1 MRIKSI
7 EWKNFNGYGNVPSK
21 IDFTK
26 DGQLYLLVG
35 QNGAGKST
43 IAEVLTYAL
52 YGKVECK
59 RLGDLANR
67 INRGMEVVL
76 NMSCK
81 GKDITIKRG
90 ITPNYFELF
99 INDEPYDQ
107 AGNKNVQDY
116 METELLD
123 IPYQVFK
130 NIIMLSVNDFKSFL
144 TMSRGDKRNIVDRL
158 FGFTVIN
165 AMRESIREKRREVK
179 QDIQTLYDELN
190 ILEES
195 IDSINEKIEIL
206 KKEKRVDQSK
216 LIEEYQDKLS
226 TIELKHTDTSDKL
239 KILNNRYIDLQKIV
253 QEKSSSES
261 TITTNLLDIKKRLD
275 LFEKDKCPTC
285 GSEFD
290 MHGEHGHIKETL
302 LSDAKV
308 NKVELK
314 EVRSELE
321 SAQTNLNKCDSFIR
335 SSKDSIVRLE
345 TLTSQYKY
353 ELDQIVSK
361 SEKKDFQYLKQLIT
375 ENNKKTKYKSGKKY
389 KQENEDKFLELVETI
404 LGEEG
409 IKNLALKT
417 ILPQLNA
424 SIESMLKQMH
434 IPHRI
439 RFDEKFDCIITSL
452 GETINPNTMSTG
464 ERKKSDFVII
474 IAMIKLLKVRYPSI
488 NLLFLD
494 EIFSS
499 IDGGGIHE
507 IIAIL
512 KDTVQ
517 ETGLNTWVINHSELP
532 VNLFDI
538 KAEAFKEGGFS
549 KLNLEAIT

>member
-1 MRIKSI
+1 MRITSV
-7 EWKNFNGYGNVPSK
+7 EWKNFNGYGNIPSK
-21 IDFTK
+21 IEFDR
-26 DGQLYLLVG
+26 DGMLYLLVG

-43 IAEVLTYAL
+43 IAEVITYAL
-52 YGKVECK
+52 YGKVEGK

-67 INRGMEVVL
+67 INRGMEVTL
-76 NMSCK
+76 TMICK
-81 GKDITIKRG
+81 GKNVTIKRG
-90 ITPNYFELF
+90 ISPNYFDLF
-99 INDEPYDQ
+99 IDNKPYDQ

-165 AMRESIREKRREVK
+165 AMRESIREKRKEVR
-179 QDIQTLYDELN
+179 QTIQTLYDELN
-190 ILEES
+190 ILEDS
-195 IDSINEKIEIL
+195 ITSINEKIELL
-206 KKEKRVDQSK
+206 KKEKRVDQTK

-226 TIELKHTDTSDKL
+226 VIETKHSDTSEKL
-239 KILNNRYIDLQKIV
+239 KILNNKYIELKKIV

-261 TITTNLLDIKKRLD
+261 TITNNLRDIKKRLD
-275 LFEKDKCPTC
+275 LFEKKQCPTC
-285 GSEFD
+285 GSALD
-290 MHGEHGHIKETL
+290 TEHHHKIKDQL
-302 LSDAKV
+302 VDDAKV
-308 NKVELK
+308 NK
-314 EVRSELE
+314 SELTTIRKDLA
-321 SAQTNLNKCDSFIR
+321 SAQTNLDKCEDFIR
-335 SSKDSIVRLE
+335 KSKDSIVRLE

-353 ELDQIVSK
+353 ELDQIISK

-375 ENNKKTKYKSGKKY
+375 ENTKKTKSKSSQKY
-389 KQENEDKFLELVETI
+389 KEENEDKFLEVVETI
-404 LGEEG
+404 LGEDG
-409 IKNLALKT
+409 VKNLALKT
-417 ILPQLNA
+417 ILPPLNA
-424 SIESMLKQMH
+424 SIDSMLKQMH

-439 RFDEKFDCIITSL
+439 RFDDKFDCIITSL
-452 GETINPNTMSTG
+452 GEEINPNTMSTG

-517 ETGLNTWVINHSELP
+517 DTGLNTWVINHSELP

>member
-1 MRIKSI
+1 
-7 EWKNFNGYGNVPSK
+7 
-21 IDFTK
+21 
-26 DGQLYLLVG
+26 
-35 QNGAGKST
+35 
-43 IAEVLTYAL
+43 
-52 YGKVECK
+52 
-59 RLGDLANR
+59 
-67 INRGMEVVL
+67 
-76 NMSCK
+76 
-81 GKDITIKRG
+81 
-90 ITPNYFELF
+90 
-99 INDEPYDQ
+99 
-107 AGNKNVQDY
+107 

-165 AMRESIREKRREVK
+165 AMRESIREKRKEVR
-179 QDIQTLYDELN
+179 QNIQTLYDELN

-195 IDSINEKIEIL
+195 IDSINDKIEIL

-216 LIEEYQDKLS
+216 LIQEYQDKLA
-226 TIELKHTDTSDKL
+226 TIEEKHADTTEKL
-239 KILNNRYIDLQKIV
+239 KLLNNRYIELKKIV

-261 TITTNLLDIKKRLD
+261 TITNNLRDIKKRLD
-275 LFEKDKCPTC
+275 LFEKKKCPTC
-285 GSEFD
+285 GSD
-290 MHGEHGHIKETL
+290 LDTEHHHKIKDTL
-302 LSDAKV
+302 VDDAKTS
-308 NKVELK
+308 KEDLKSIRAELA
-314 EVRSELE
+314 
-321 SAQTNLNKCDSFIR
+321 SAQTNLDKCEGFIR
-335 SSKDSIVRLE
+335 QSKDSIVRLE
-345 TLTSQYKY
+345 TLTTQYKY

-375 ENNKKTKYKSGKKY
+375 ENNKKTKTKAGQKY
-389 KQENEDKFLELVETI
+389 KQENEDKFLEVVESI
-404 LGEEG
+404 LGEDG
-409 IKNLALKT
+409 VKNLALKT
-417 ILPQLNA
+417 ILPPLNA
-424 SIESMLKQMH
+424 SIDSMLKQMH

-452 GETINPNTMSTG
+452 GEEINPNTMSTG

-517 ETGLNTWVINHSELP
+517 DTGLNTWVINHSELP

-538 KAEAFKEGGFS
+538 KAEAYKEGGFS

>member
-1 MRIKSI
+1 MRITSV

-21 IDFTK
+21 IEFNR
-26 DGQLYLLVG
+26 DGMLYLLVG

-43 IAEVLTYAL
+43 IAEVITYAL
-52 YGKVECK
+52 YGKVEGK

-67 INRGMEVVL
+67 INRGMEVTL
-76 NMSCK
+76 TMICK
-81 GKDITIKRG
+81 GKNVTIKRG
-90 ITPNYFELF
+90 ISPNYFDLF
-99 INDEPYDQ
+99 IDNKPYDQ

-165 AMRESIREKRREVK
+165 AMRESIREKRKEVR
-179 QDIQTLYDELN
+179 QTIQTLYDELN
-190 ILEES
+190 ILEDS
-195 IDSINEKIEIL
+195 ITSINEKIELL
-206 KKEKRVDQSK
+206 KKEKRVDQTK

-226 TIELKHTDTSDKL
+226 VIETKHSDTSEKL
-239 KILNNRYIDLQKIV
+239 KILNNKYIELKKIV

-261 TITTNLLDIKKRLD
+261 TITNNLRDIKKRLD
-275 LFEKDKCPTC
+275 LFEKKQCPTC
-285 GSEFD
+285 GSALD
-290 MHGEHGHIKETL
+290 TEHHHKIKDQL
-302 LSDAKV
+302 VDDAKV
-308 NKVELK
+308 NK
-314 EVRSELE
+314 SELTTIRKDLA
-321 SAQTNLNKCDSFIR
+321 SAQTNLDKCEDFIR
-335 SSKDSIVRLE
+335 KSKDSIVRLE

-353 ELDQIVSK
+353 ELDQIISK

-375 ENNKKTKYKSGKKY
+375 ENTKKTKSKSSQKY
-389 KQENEDKFLELVETI
+389 KEENEDKFLEVVETI
-404 LGEEG
+404 LGEDG
-409 IKNLALKT
+409 VKNLALKT
-417 ILPQLNA
+417 ILPPLNA
-424 SIESMLKQMH
+424 SIDSMLKQMH

-439 RFDEKFDCIITSL
+439 RFDDKFDCIITSL
-452 GETINPNTMSTG
+452 GEEINPNTMSTG

-517 ETGLNTWVINHSELP
+517 DTGLNTWVINHSELP

>member
-1 MRIKSI
+1 MRITSV

-21 IDFTK
+21 IEFDR
-26 DGQLYLLVG
+26 DGMLYLLVG

-43 IAEVLTYAL
+43 IAEVITYAL
-52 YGKVECK
+52 YGKVEGK

-67 INRGMEVVL
+67 INKGMEVTL
-76 NMSCK
+76 TMICK
-81 GKDITIKRG
+81 GKNVTIKRG
-90 ITPNYFELF
+90 ISPNYFDLF
-99 INDEPYDQ
+99 IDNKPYDQ

-165 AMRESIREKRREVK
+165 AMRESIREKRKEVR
-179 QDIQTLYDELN
+179 QTIQTLYDELN
-190 ILEES
+190 ILEDS
-195 IDSINEKIEIL
+195 ITSINEKIELL
-206 KKEKRVDQSK
+206 KKEKRVDQTK

-226 TIELKHTDTSDKL
+226 VIETKHSDTSEKL
-239 KILNNRYIDLQKIV
+239 KILNNKYIELKKIV

-261 TITTNLLDIKKRLD
+261 TITNNLRDIKKRLD
-275 LFEKDKCPTC
+275 LFEKKQCPTC
-285 GSEFD
+285 GSALD
-290 MHGEHGHIKETL
+290 TEHHHKIKDQL
-302 LSDAKV
+302 VDDAKV
-308 NKVELK
+308 NK
-314 EVRSELE
+314 SELTTIRKDLA
-321 SAQTNLNKCDSFIR
+321 SAQTNLDKCEDFIR
-335 SSKDSIVRLE
+335 KSKDSIVRLE

-353 ELDQIVSK
+353 ELDQIISK

-375 ENNKKTKYKSGKKY
+375 ENTKKTKSKSSQKY
-389 KQENEDKFLELVETI
+389 KEENEDKFLEVVETI
-404 LGEEG
+404 LGEDG
-409 IKNLALKT
+409 VKNLALKT
-417 ILPQLNA
+417 ILPPLNA
-424 SIESMLKQMH
+424 SIDSMLKQMH

-439 RFDEKFDCIITSL
+439 RFDDKFDCIITSL
-452 GETINPNTMSTG
+452 GEEINPNTMSTG

-517 ETGLNTWVINHSELP
+517 DTGLNTWVINHSELP